1 MFDLWDERGRL
12 NIQSHIIIRTGS
24 CMVGGL
30 FAMCTGQVS
39 LLVYTM
45 WLFGV
50 VNFGNYEVFLRE
62 SWSNTVS
69 LSIIMSL

>member
-1 MFDLWDERGRL
+1 
-12 NIQSHIIIRTGS
+12 
-24 CMVGGL
+24 
-30 FAMCTGQVS
+30 MCTGQVS

-62 SWSNTVS
+62 SWSNTIS